1 MNASVRA
8 QRMHQ
13 DRPRKRARTAVGDAR
28 PGATKAKSG
37 PQITQQAI
45 ASFWDSDIPKI
56 LSSAHTIDK
65 DMGHKMQFNIEHVLR
80 HFARD
85 IVAIFPSATA
95 DAADIGTK
103 LGQYVAD
110 ASPASARRACAS
122 RDVEGM

>member
-1 MNASVRA
+1 
-8 QRMHQ
+8 MHQ

-28 PGATKAKSG
+28 PGANKAKSG

-45 ASFWDSDIPKI
+45 ASFWDSDIPTI
-56 LSSAHTIDK
+56 LDSAHTIDH

-80 HFARD
+80 HLARD

-95 DAADIGTK
+95 DAADIGAK

-110 ASPASARRACAS
+110 ANPAYAGRACAS
-122 RDVEGM
+122 RDEEGL